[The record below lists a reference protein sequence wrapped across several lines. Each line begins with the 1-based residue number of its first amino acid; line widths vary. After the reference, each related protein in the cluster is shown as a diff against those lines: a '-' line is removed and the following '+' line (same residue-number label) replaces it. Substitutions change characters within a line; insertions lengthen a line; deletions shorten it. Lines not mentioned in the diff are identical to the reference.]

1 MMKSFIF
8 RLIFFTFTARMF
20 FPGPLA
26 AQQAYKISIQIEGL
40 ADSLLLLAGYNGD
53 KQFVV
58 DTAFINKKNGYLFSG
73 KEKLPEG
80 MYIIA
85 GSNKNRLFDFIVA
98 GNQEF
103 SITGN
108 KQSLPN
114 SLNAKNSK
122 DNQLLFEYIR
132 FLSDKQKQQAA
143 LRDLQRKFAPDS
155 DSAEVAGNQLD
166 LLNHEVKRYIEGI
179 INSHPGTFI
188 SIFLKA
194 MQEPEV
200 PPALLLPN
208 GRPDS
213 TFPYRYYKSHF
224 WDNIDLSDA
233 RIIRTPFI
241 HSKVEQFL
249 SKMTVPAP
257 DSLIVSIDELFR
269 RIKTSEEAF
278 KYLVWYLTVKYESS
292 EIMGY
297 DAVFVHL
304 VDAYYQDQRM
314 GWMNPTVKENL
325 IKRATALKPVLIGKT
340 APEMI
345 LLDTLQNP
353 VSLHHISADYTIIYF
368 WDPDC
373 SHCKKESPL
382 MRDFYLKNRK
392 TLNLEVYAV
401 CMDTS
406 WTDMK
411 QYIRKNQLP
420 WINVNGFYSVTPD
433 FRDRYDVHSS
443 PVFFVLDREKK
454 IIAKRILTPQIE
466 AFLNQHSGRKQNQPG
481 Q

>member
-1 MMKSFIF
+1 MKSFIF
-8 RLIFFTFTARMF
+8 STFFFISIIRLFSPAD
-20 FPGPLA
+20 LA
-26 AQQAYKISIQIEGL
+26 AQKAYKIVIEIDGL
-40 ADSLLLLAGYNGD
+40 SDSLILLAGYNGD
-53 KQFVV
+53 KQFVI
-58 DTAFINKKNGYLFSG
+58 DTALINKKNSYLFSG
-73 KEKLPEG
+73 NEKLPEG

-85 GSNKNRLFDFIVA
+85 GSNKNRLFDFMVS

-103 SITGN
+103 TITGN
-108 KQSLPN
+108 MQRLPN
-114 SLNAKNSK
+114 SLNARNSR
-122 DNQLLFEYIR
+122 DNQLLFDYIR
-132 FLSDKQKQQAA
+132 FLSDKQKQQASI
-143 LRDLQRKFAPDS
+143 RDFQKKFAPGS
-155 DSAEVAGNQLD
+155 DSASLAANQLD
-166 LLNHEVKRYIEGI
+166 QLNQEVKSYISEI
-179 INSHPGTFI
+179 IGKHQGSFI
-188 SIFLKA
+188 SVFLRA

-200 PPALLLPN
+200 PSAPALPN

-213 TFPYRYYKSHF
+213 TFSYRYYKSHF

-241 HSKVEQFL
+241 HSKVEQYL
-249 SKMTVPAP
+249 NKLTVPAP
-257 DSLIVSIDELFR
+257 DSLIVAIDELFR
-269 RIKTSEEAF
+269 RIKTSEDAF
-278 KYLVWYLTVKYESS
+278 KYLIWYLTVKYESS

-304 VDAYYQDQRM
+304 VDTYYQDQRM

-325 IKRATALKPVLIGKT
+325 IKRASALKPVLIGKT

-353 VSLHHISADYTIIYF
+353 VSLHRIPADYTIIYF

-382 MRDFYLKNRK
+382 LRDFYLKSSNE
-392 TLNLEVYAV
+392 LNFEVYAV

-406 WTDMK
+406 WSEMK

-433 FRDRYDVHSS
+433 FRTRYDVHAS
-443 PVFFVLDREKK
+443 PVFFVLDREKR

-466 AFLNQHSGRKQNQPG
+466 AFLNQHSGRKQNQFS

>member
-1 MMKSFIF
+1 MKSFIF
-8 RLIFFTFTARMF
+8 RLIFFAFTARMF
-20 FPGPLA
+20 FPGSLA
-26 AQQAYKISIQIEGL
+26 AQHAYKISIQIEGL

-58 DTAFINKKNGYLFSG
+58 DTAFLNKKNGYLFSG

-114 SLNAKNSK
+114 SLNTKSSE
-122 DNQLLFEYIR
+122 DNQLLFDYIR
-132 FLSDKQKQQAA
+132 FLSEKQKQQAA
-143 LRDLQRKFAPDS
+143 LRELQRKFAPDS
-155 DSAEVAGNQLD
+155 DSAAVTGKQLD

-188 SIFLKA
+188 SMFLRA

-200 PPALLLPN
+200 PPAPLLPN

-213 TFPYRYYKSHF
+213 TFPYRYYKSHY

-241 HSKVEQFL
+241 HNKVEQFL
-249 SKMTVPAP
+249 GKMTVPAP
-257 DSLIVSIDELFR
+257 DSLIVAIDELFR

-304 VDAYYQDQRM
+304 VDTYYQDQRM

-353 VSLHHISADYTIIYF
+353 VSLHQILADYTIIYF

-406 WTDMK
+406 LTDMK

-466 AFLNQHSGRKQNQPG
+466 AFLNQHSGRKKNQSG